1 MKNYLILI
9 LMFNKTITSLLVIFF
24 FFFSFINVVHASPN
38 ASDLGKPI
46 LLQIENKCQ
55 KMPPFLSFPDG
66 FRSPNNFS
74 ACEMAFAFN
83 PKRYAYNL
91 NAYQKANV
99 IYGKIFPEFDK
110 NILDKYFLTNLQSQ
124 INSKNTLFERAIAG
138 DHYSFYNLINNNY
151 QLSQEEILN
160 LYKFGQHEI
169 IDLLLLSE
177 SELKIKINSW
187 KKFEIY
193 LDAYL
198 ENIYQ
203 LSHRYNNRITI
214 SLSKIVQ
221 SLASGPSMI
230 EYAFQIPD
238 HLATK
243 VLASLSFS
251 NVIPKNL
258 KLALKLRVFSPQEI
272 QDAFKYEGYRS
283 SEDAFYDRIPKT
295 PEFLYVYYLTN
306 IENLF
311 NGLQFIYNK
320 DIFSLINEVKEL
332 ERKNINLRKKFS
344 RYFPKTI
351 SSGLLK
357 LNTEII
363 KNIFIDL
370 LEGKKSPSQNSS
382 IEKLLFF
389 NLISYETF
397 YENFSL
403 KIQNKY
409 SLTFDHQKVTKKYH
423 NNIFF
428 QYYYNKLN
436 NLQKYNFFL
445 AKNDNSLTQ
454 LAILAKDVDL
464 YCQKLEALQCR
475 KLWSNN
481 VLQKQNLIDLETDLC
496 NPPNKYLPFVRKLI
510 NENALSWVYFKK
522 CKIKDFARLF
532 SIDDEN
538 VLKKI
543 PKLMYGG
550 GILSPNFIQLNQT
563 LLLEGGGL
571 ILSSFHKSN
580 QWKDLLFLPLT
591 TNDFILNFKTS
602 PLAWSFIYEISQN
615 SSPEVNLNKFYE
627 KNNQILN
634 HEALSTFYI
643 KTGQLE
649 RALEAQLFSVNKK
662 DKIEG
667 SFEKKLSKV
676 KFILKNLDMPDQFTN
691 DFIQNKLKKHN
702 SNNFLYDKKISK
714 RLNHLQNKIYLGQ
727 LGLKNY
733 DFNDNEF
740 SLEQAYDLVNLS
752 ITNPKIGLEKICK
765 NSKAGN
771 ALFFPKNFLEFDRH
785 MEKAMWNN
793 YATGFQ
799 FINFFHKCIYKFY
812 EELENKKS
820 AQKMYDI
827 YQSYVNKNAKRYL
840 DANFDFTDPRNLE
853 IYKFITKASKINKD
867 IFSLTF
873 SIIST
878 NKIYENLV
886 ASFVLR
892 DSKALRINQK
902 NMEEIIVNASLA
914 LEEIKLNRKDNLFAV
929 QFLENKIKSLK
940 ISFKTILASSQKRK
954 RFLSEQ
960 NNEHIN
966 KLNIHF
972 SNINEQI
979 LSTKTIDDYIIKII
993 EKGNHNIDLKI
1004 DPYEGIFRFNNYI
1017 KSNNINNIIVS
1028 INSNQGDLVVDYVD
1042 NNSQKLIIISL
1053 DGEDISNIKS
1063 NVKNNNNLSSHNA
1076 KIACNIFKP
1085 LWSKFNFNNK
1095 SKIIYIPSVN
1105 LFPIP
1110 SEIIL
1115 GTFCQNKE
1123 IGIIQASDFSGAL
1136 KFNNQSKSL
1145 QVPKNFIGVGLGN
1158 PNPSK
1163 ITKKINII
1171 KNFLFF
1177 RSVNENQKFSPLPA
1191 AVVEVKEI
1199 SKNFKSS
1206 KLFLDDNASILN
1218 GLLEVQSKYENN
1230 NIKSALVLATH
1241 GIKSDYARG
1250 NYSPGLLSVENKKQ
1264 ILISPL
1270 DIEKNNLKGST
1281 VVMSA
1286 CDTASGFTEE
1296 MDSNFTGFVEA
1307 FANSGSELLMA
1318 TLWPVISV
1326 VSKETT
1332 KSFFKNWND
1341 GELFSA
1347 IGISKSLYKE
1357 NSLPFVYVIP

>member
-1 MKNYLILI
+1 
-9 LMFNKTITSLLVIFF
+9 MFNKTITSLFVIFLF
-24 FFFSFINVVHASPN
+24 FFTFINLVHASPK

-46 LLQIENKCQ
+46 LIYMENKCQ
-55 KMPPFLSFPDG
+55 KLPPFLSFPDG
-66 FRSPNNFS
+66 FRSPNNFA
-74 ACEMAFAFN
+74 ACEMAFSFN
-83 PKRYAYNL
+83 PKKYASNL

-99 IYGKIFPEFDK
+99 VYGKIFPEFDK
-110 NILDKYFLTNLQSQ
+110 NILDKYFLTNLQSE

-177 SELKIKINSW
+177 SEIRNKINNW

-214 SLSKIVQ
+214 SLGKIVQ
-221 SLASGPSMI
+221 TLASGPSLI

-238 HLATK
+238 HLAFK

-251 NVIPKNL
+251 TVIPL
-258 KLALKLRVFSPQEI
+258 DFKLALKLRVFSPQEI
-272 QDAFKYEGYRS
+272 NTFFLYEGYKAKA
-283 SEDAFYDRIPKT
+283 DLFYNRIPQT
-295 PEFLYVYYLTN
+295 DEFLYVYYLTN

-320 DIFSLINEVKEL
+320 DIFFLIDQVKEL
-332 ERKNINLRKKFS
+332 EKKNISLRNKFA
-344 RYFPKTI
+344 RYFPKTNSSNILEINTDLIKI
-351 SSGLLK
+351 SFNDLLK
-357 LNTEII
+357 GKQRPSKSII
-363 KNIFIDL
+363 
-370 LEGKKSPSQNSS
+370 E
-382 IEKLLFF
+382 ELLFF
-389 NLISYETF
+389 SLISYETF
-397 YENFSL
+397 PEIFLSEIKEQYLIENYKNSIF
-403 KIQNKY
+403 Y
-409 SLTFDHQKVTKKYH
+409 KYH
-423 NNIFF
+423 EKN
-428 QYYYNKLN
+428 LTE
-436 NLQKYNFFL
+436 LQKYNFNNKSFD
-445 AKNDNSLTQ
+445 KTYKKINDNIYEQ
-454 LAILAKDVDL
+454 CKEKDL
-464 YCQKLEALQCR
+464 LHCR
-475 KLWSNN
+475 KTWSNAHFHN
-481 VLQKQNLIDLETDLC
+481 RALIDTGDFCSAINIPIITQMLRFSGFPWIWLRNCSFLDDKNILKVLPKILYGGSLS
-496 NPPNKYLPFVRKLI
+496 NPSFIQFNEKLLI
-510 NENALSWVYFKK
+510 N
-522 CKIKDFARLF
+522 
-532 SIDDEN
+532 
-538 VLKKI
+538 
-543 PKLMYGG
+543 
-550 GILSPNFIQLNQT
+550 
-563 LLLEGGGL
+563 GGGL
-571 ILSSFHKSN
+571 IFSSLYKSN
-580 QWKDLLFLPLT
+580 PNKNLLFLPLNY
-591 TNDFILNFKTS
+591 NDFNLSFRPS
-602 PLAWSFIYEISQN
+602 SLVWSFMLDISKEKD
-615 SSPEVNLNKFYE
+615 PLLFTNKFYE
-627 KNNQILN
+627 HNDHIFNKNK
-634 HEALSTFYI
+634 LSSIFL
-643 KTGQLE
+643 KTGQFE
-649 RALEAQLFSVNKK
+649 RALMAQIRSLKSNSKSKLNEVDKYNRFYK
-662 DKIEG
+662 DLSKIKYIL
-667 SFEKKLSKV
+667 KKLDV
-676 KFILKNLDMPDQFTN
+676 PDMFISEFINKLVDKYNINLTSNNEIN
-691 DFIQNKLKKHN
+691 DSQNVQNKR
-702 SNNFLYDKKISK
+702 F
-714 RLNHLQNKIYLGQ
+714 
-727 LGLKNY
+727 LGLERLPKLSMKGNAFTQ
-733 DFNDNEF
+733 DF
-740 SLEQAYDLVNLS
+740 SLQEAFDLVTLAVSNEKLA
-752 ITNPKIGLEKICK
+752 LETICK
-765 NSKAGN
+765 NKKITNS
-771 ALFFPKNFLEFDRH
+771 LFLPKNFEELDLVFS
-785 MEKAMWNN
+785 KAMWNN
-793 YATGFQ
+793 YAIGFEY
-799 FINFFHKCIYKFY
+799 INFYHTCIYDFY
-812 EELENKKS
+812 KELEKENDNK
-820 AQKMYDI
+820 KMYDV
-827 YQSYVNKNAKRYL
+827 YYSYVKNNVQKYM
-840 DANFDFTDPRNLE
+840 DENYDFTDPENLKV
-853 IYKFITKASKINKD
+853 YKFITKTSLINKD
-867 IFSLTF
+867 IYSLIF

-886 ASFVLR
+886 DSFVSR

-902 NMEEIIVNASLA
+902 SIEEIIVNASIA
-914 LEEIKLNRKDNLFAV
+914 LEAIKLNRKDDLFAV
-929 QFLENKIKSLK
+929 KFLENKIKSLK

-954 RFLSEQ
+954 RFLREQ

-972 SNINEQI
+972 SNINKQI
-979 LSTKTIDDYIIKII
+979 LSTKTMDDYIIKII
-993 EKGNHNIDLKI
+993 EKGNHNIDLRI
-1004 DPYEGIFRFNNYI
+1004 DPYEGSRRFNDYI

-1028 INSNQGDLVVDYVD
+1028 INSNQGDLVVDYFD

-1115 GTFCQNKE
+1115 GTYCQNKE

-1136 KFNNQSKSL
+1136 KFNNQSKFL

-1158 PNPSK
+1158 PNPTK
-1163 ITKKINII
+1163 IPKKINTI
-1171 KNFLFF
+1171 KNFLFS
-1177 RSVNENQKFSPLPA
+1177 RSINENQKFSPLPA

-1206 KLFLDDNASILN
+1206 KLFLNDNASILN
-1218 GLLEVQSKYENN
+1218 GLLEVESKYKNN

-1270 DIEKNNLKGST
+1270 DIEKNNLKGSI